1 MGSEAYFDARLK
13 EMLVRQLGLLKSLE
27 NIGRLKRDLLID
39 FRRWRPNRPWLF
51 RLVSIPCDKKVYAAL
66 GLALTECYGRYEAE
80 YEDCEAEID
89 RALAGK
95 DGRNPKFFS
104 GMSGGVGVK
113 MAEDMKTEDLKKC
126 IEDLKAFLNDGAGI
140 DNRRR
145 DEKVSDDYDDD
156 DEEE

>member
-1 MGSEAYFDARLK
+1 MGSEADFDARLK
-13 EMLVRQLGLLKSLE
+13 EMLVRRLGLLRSLE

-39 FRRWRPNRPWLF
+39 FRRWRPNRPWMF
-51 RLVSIPCDKKVYAAL
+51 HLVSIPCDKKVYAAL

-104 GMSGGVGVK
+104 GMSGGVGMK

-126 IEDLKAFLNDGAGI
+126 TEDLKAFLDGAGI